1 MKKTYIINDAEYKIT
16 NCTAIAL
23 NAGDTERQDAL
34 LIEHTADSGEKFD
47 YVVFG
52 YQMPETSE
60 DFADMCEDCNAW
72 DSDYE
77 TLETVVC

>member
-1 MKKTYIINDAEYKIT
+1 MEKTYIVNNIEYNIT
-16 NCTAIAL
+16 NCTAVAL
-23 NAGDTERQDAL
+23 NAGDTDRQDAL
-34 LIEHTADSGEKFD
+34 VVTNSRNGEKFA

-52 YQMPETSE
+52 YQMPETVE

-77 TLETVVC
+77 VLETVIY